1 MAAIAIDGPAG
12 AGKSTVARAVAE
24 RLGFTYV
31 DTGAMYRA
39 VALCVLESDVD
50 PTDPGGVSNVATT
63 MDLDLRDGRVL
74 VDGNDVG
81 EDIRSG
87 RVTKAS
93 AEVARHPG
101 VREVLVAAQRRVAMS
116 SDVVMEGR
124 DIGSK
129 VLPEAELKVF
139 LTASLDE
146 RARRRARDVGVH
158 KDAELEE
165 LKATIEARDE
175 TDSKRE
181 IAPLVRP
188 PDAVEVDTTGR
199 TIDEVVDEIVGLAE
213 ERLR

>member
-39 VALCVLESDVD
+39 VALCVLENEVD
-50 PTDPGGVSNVATT
+50 PTDPGGVSSVVTT
-63 MDLDLRDGRVL
+63 MDLDMSNGKVVVDGR
-74 VDGNDVG
+74 DVG
-81 EDIRSG
+81 SEIRTG
-87 RVTKAS
+87 EVTRAS

-101 VREVLVAAQRRVAMS
+101 VREALVAVQRRVATS
-116 SDVVMEGR
+116 ADVVMEGR
-124 DIGSK
+124 DIGSM

-146 RARRRARDVGVH
+146 RAHRRARDVGVSG
-158 KDAELEE
+158 DAQLEE
-165 LKATIEARDE
+165 LKEAIAARDD
-175 TDSKRE
+175 TDSKRDL
-181 IAPLVRP
+181 APLVRP

-199 TIDEVVDEIVGLAE
+199 TIEEVVDEIVTLAR
-213 ERLR
+213 ERLT